1 MLIMESFKKVEQK
14 LHQFTRKYYTSEL
27 IKGGILFHSF
37 GLIYFFFTLYLEYFL
52 WLKPPVKTILF
63 WLFLAIELFF
73 LIRYIGI
80 PIFKL
85 IGLKKGIT
93 DVQSSKIIGAF
104 FPEVQDKLINVL
116 QLKQTNNQSDLLLAS
131 IHQKSI
137 ELQPILFRKAVD
149 YKKNIKYLKYAVFP
163 FLIWGVT
170 LFLGTDGELKKS
182 LERFVN
188 HRTTYIPPAPFTFYL
203 DNSSLKVV
211 QGKSLSILIKTKG
224 NVSPSEAKIHYE
236 SQQYYLQ
243 NNKNGTFSF
252 TFYDVQKPVTF
263 FIESNKVQSK
273 NYTIDLL
280 YSPTINNISLDLVYP
295 KYIRKKN
302 EKLTSSG
309 NITVPEGTHI
319 LWNVYANQAD
329 SISFIEQDKIDY
341 FNRISEKYF
350 KYSKKIKKGIN
361 YTISSS
367 NKYLKDYERLQF
379 YVDVVKDEFP
389 KITVQT
395 NNSLSSL
402 EPGLFAGQIS
412 DDYGIKQFQVV
423 YYDEKTPR
431 SQKKLDLPITTNNLQ
446 TFFYQF
452 PDGLT
457 LDKGKNYEFF
467 FQVSDNDAVNGSKKA
482 KSEIFNLRNKTSL
495 ELRQELFQE
504 QRNTINT
511 IENALINQQT
521 YQKNIER
528 VQNDLQLKKKPS
540 WNDKIKFQKLAD
552 RQNKYNKMMQ
562 RQTDRLIKN
571 LDEKQADGKR
581 LQNKKEDLKKRIE
594 ELKKTQKQQK
604 LLNEIQ
610 KLAAKLNKED
620 LLKKAKEFA
629 QQNKQQDRSLERIL
643 ELTKRFYVEQKTMQ
657 IAQKIDNLSKT
668 QKELANKK
676 DASLIE
682 QKEIK
687 QKFNEIKEEFN
698 ELYKDNEKLKDP
710 MDLPDVEDQKEEV
723 NSELKKTEDMFSKE
737 SPLEINKHQN
747 RAAKKMKEM
756 SIKMQKKMMEMQ
768 GDSIEENMDNLRKI
782 LDNLVIFSFKQEQL
796 MNIFDVISTS
806 HPDFGKDLKKQNQL
820 KTYFEHID
828 DSLYVL
834 SMRMP
839 KISAKIKEDISAT
852 FYNLDQSLENFTEN
866 RFSNGVSN
874 QRYVMTAVNNLADY
888 LSNILNNMKNS
899 MSMKIGKGKK
909 GKGSG
914 FSLPDLIKKQGE
926 LSKKM
931 SKGTKKGQEPGDG
944 KKGSKGTKGDAQ
956 GKSQGKSQGKANKD
970 GINNQENGN
979 SDGGK
984 TDDLDGQLYE
994 IYKQQSLLRQELQN
1008 QIKNSFN
1015 GSLNN
1020 NSEARKA
1027 LKTMEEL
1034 ENEILEKGFNPG
1046 TFQKMQNLNYQLLKL
1061 EKAALKQGMDKK
1073 RKSSSNSSEYQNNAI
1088 KAINLNKQFY
1098 NQIEILNRQ
1107 SLPLQQN
1114 YKKKVKAYFSDINK
1128 E

>member
-1 MLIMESFKKVEQK
+1 MESFKNIEQK
-14 LHQFTRKYYTSEL
+14 LHQFTRKYYISEL
-27 IKGGILFHSF
+27 IKGVILFHSL
-37 GLIYFFFTLYLEYFL
+37 GLLYFFLTLYLEYFL

-63 WLFLAIELFF
+63 WFFLVIELFF
-73 LIRYIGI
+73 LIRFIGV

-104 FPEVQDKLINVL
+104 FPEVQDKLLNVL
-116 QLKQTNNQSDLLLAS
+116 QLKQTNNQSDLLIAS
-131 IHQKSI
+131 IHRKST
-137 ELQPILFRKAVD
+137 ELQPILFRKAVN

-224 NVSPSEAKIHYE
+224 DVSPSEAKIHYE

-263 FIESNKVQSK
+263 FIKSNKVQSK

-280 YSPTINNISLDLVYP
+280 HAPTINNISLDLVYP

-302 EKLTSSG
+302 EQLASSG
-309 NITVPEGTHI
+309 NITVPEGTLI

-329 SISFIEQDKIDY
+329 SISFIEQYKIDY
-341 FNRISEKYF
+341 FNRVSEKYF
-350 KYSKKIKKGIN
+350 KYSKKIKEGIN
-361 YTISSS
+361 YKISSS
-367 NKYLKDYERLQF
+367 NKNLKNYESLQF

-389 KITVQT
+389 KITVHT

-402 EPGLFAGQIS
+402 EPGQFAGQIS

-431 SQKKLDLPITTNNLQ
+431 SQKKLDLPLTTNNPQ
-446 TFFYQF
+446 TFSYQF
-452 PDGLT
+452 PDGLS
-457 LDKGKNYEFF
+457 LDKGKNYKFF

-495 ELRQELFQE
+495 ELRQELFKE

-511 IENALINQQT
+511 IEKALINQQV

-528 VQNDLQLKKKPS
+528 AQNDLQLKKKPS

-552 RQNKYNKMMQ
+552 RQNKYNNMMQ
-562 RQTDRLIKN
+562 RQTERLIKN
-571 LDEKQADGKR
+571 LDEKQTDDKR
-581 LQNKKEDLKKRIE
+581 LQNKKEELKKRIE

-604 LLNEIQ
+604 LLDEIQ
-610 KLAAKLNKED
+610 ELAAKLNKED

-657 IAQKIDNLSKT
+657 IAQKIDNLSRT

-710 MDLPDVEDQKEEV
+710 MDLPDVEDEKEEV
-723 NSELKKTEDMFSKE
+723 NSELKKTEEMFSKDT
-737 SPLEINKHQN
+737 PLEKKQHQN

-768 GDSIEENMDNLRKI
+768 GESIEENMDDLRKI

-796 MNIFDVISTS
+796 MNLFEVISTS
-806 HPDFGKDLKKQNQL
+806 HPDFGKDLKNQNQL

-852 FYNLDQSLENFTEN
+852 FYNLDQSLENFAEN

-888 LSNILNNMKNS
+888 LSNILSNMKNS

-931 SKGTKKGQEPGDG
+931 SEGTKKGQEPGEG
-944 KKGSKGTKGDAQ
+944 KKGAKGKKGDSQGKPQ
-956 GKSQGKSQGKANKD
+956 GKSQGNANKR
-970 GINNQENGN
+970 GGSNQENGN
-979 SDGGK
+979 SGGRK

-1008 QIKNSFN
+1008 QIKNPFN

-1020 NSEARKA
+1020 NLEARKA

-1034 ENEILEKGFNPG
+1034 ENEILEKGFNSE

-1061 EKAALKQGMDKK
+1061 EKAALKQGMGKK
-1073 RKSSSNSSEYQNNAI
+1073 RQSNSNSSEYKNNAI
-1088 KAINLNKQFY
+1088 KAINFNKQFY

-1114 YKKKVKAYFSDINK
+1114 YKKKVRAYFSDFNK